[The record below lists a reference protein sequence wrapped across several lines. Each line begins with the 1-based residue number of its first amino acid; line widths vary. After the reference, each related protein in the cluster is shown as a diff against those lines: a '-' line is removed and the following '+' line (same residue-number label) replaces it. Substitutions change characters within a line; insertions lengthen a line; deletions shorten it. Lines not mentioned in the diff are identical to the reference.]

1 MLTQSGQRL
10 SGHRNRLYCHKESNL
25 CATAMYIVVLLPMV
39 SSRYGKYSCCK
50 VRFIIIIGLFQWSLV
65 DMKNT
70 IVVRFGLFE
79 IGAPKPDLIS
89 LAPFLI
95 LKIPPTPLGT
105 SLLSAHA

>member
-1 MLTQSGQRL
+1 
-10 SGHRNRLYCHKESNL
+10 
-25 CATAMYIVVLLPMV
+25 MYIVVLLPMV

-79 IGAPKPDLIS
+79 IGAPNPYLIS
-89 LAPFLI
+89 LAPFII
-95 LKIPPTPLGT
+95 LKIPLTSMRVLATPYNKKTKYVVLWT
-105 SLLSAHA
+105 NRQM